1 MVKIIWTQR
10 SLTDLKSI
18 AEYISQ
24 DSIKYASLTIERLI
38 TVTQHI
44 ETNPRIGRMVPEM
57 GRKDKFREIIQGN
70 YKENLSYE
78 LIGEDGPDHDK
89 TFRVS
94 AKLGDKTIGSGSGR
108 TKKAAEQKAAYQAL
122 VLMKNKK

>member
-38 TVTQHI
+38 DVTSYL
-44 ETNPRIGRMVPEM
+44 ESNPRIGRMVPEM
-57 GRKDKFREIIQGN
+57 RRQDKIREIIYGN
-70 YKENLSYE
+70 YRIIYQIPSTQTIHILTV
-78 LIGEDGPDHDK
+78 HH
-89 TFRVS
+89 S
-94 AKLGDKTIGSGSGR
+94 AKRLRQTSLRRLK
-108 TKKAAEQKAAYQAL
+108 
-122 VLMKNKK
+122 

>member
-24 DSIKYASLTIERLI
+24 DSIKYASLTIERI
-38 TVTQHI
+38 IDVTKYL

-57 GRKDKFREIIQGN
+57 VRKDKLREIIFEN
-70 YKENLSYE
+70 YRIIYKITSTLTVHILTVHHSSKR
-78 LIGEDGPDHDK
+78 LRP
-89 TFRVS
+89 T
-94 AKLGDKTIGSGSGR
+94 KLLR
-108 TKKAAEQKAAYQAL
+108 PR
-122 VLMKNKK
+122 